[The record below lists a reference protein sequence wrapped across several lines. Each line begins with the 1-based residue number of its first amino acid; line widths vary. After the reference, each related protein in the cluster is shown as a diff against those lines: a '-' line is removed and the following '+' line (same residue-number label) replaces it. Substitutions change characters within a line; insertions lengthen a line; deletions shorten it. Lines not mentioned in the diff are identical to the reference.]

1 MHNKESD
8 GYGPVCR
15 PFLPRGTRYLSM
27 ILHRPDGQYH
37 PMRQSDCLRWLFFSE
52 STGYRQVSAH
62 CLSYARLL
70 YPYFPDSRPT
80 GHVSPLPGYGFLR
93 PTDLLPAI
101 LQAYPSP
108 IPHSPLSSRCG
119 LPRRMYS
126 LSRFL
131 APVRHLP
138 SNIIRKTKCSRVLER
153 NVIPRKTKRSFSEIF
168 STGLRR
174 FMSCAETGFG
184 HHPNP
189 VRFVASL
196 PL

>member
-1 MHNKESD
+1 
-8 GYGPVCR
+8 
-15 PFLPRGTRYLSM
+15 M

-80 GHVSPLPGYGFLR
+80 AHVSPLPGYGFLR
-93 PTDLLPAI
+93 PTDWLPAI

-138 SNIIRKTKCSRVLER
+138 SKLPSRTSQEHGGTKKTLSSLTVSELRLQSASQR
-153 NVIPRKTKRSFSEIF
+153 LPTDTPFLAPARSFPFPSK
-168 STGLRR
+168 L
-174 FMSCAETGFG
+174 
-184 HHPNP
+184 
-189 VRFVASL
+189 
-196 PL
+196 